1 MTDTAALLD
10 VIYSQLDVE
19 TALSELEPKKRG
31 KYYQV
36 LCPACQDKSRSG
48 YIYEGGRYI
57 GCNRQNKCGQSIT
70 VWDYIANRDS
80 HQTAQETLQAL
91 ARLAGYEL
99 PQTLDSNALE
109 AVKRSQAHAS
119 TLEAAQS
126 IFTRRLFSPDG
137 KKELAYLHERGYTDD
152 DIQAM
157 QLGSIPSPS
166 ALDDMLKDETV
177 NNVNIVNTKIAEL
190 SVIGYG
196 TTHTL
201 SIPYRD
207 YRGRLV
213 GFIAR
218 TISDAEPK
226 YKYSK
231 GLPIGAELFNL
242 AANKGVKQLTIVEGT
257 LDALLA
263 TARGVQGVVAA
274 GRNQPTAAQLDHAA
288 TLGIASIT
296 LALDQDEAGQKGTIA
311 ALDALIG
318 RPIQT
323 YVLAYPDSIKDADEL
338 IRKQGAK
345 ALQEQI
351 QTAQSGALYLISCL
365 HGKHS
370 KQEKLTAKEKRQLM
384 DEALALEERI
394 SDPIATQEII
404 STLINQLG
412 LTADMLKPV
421 ISDYHER
428 KARAKQK
435 QGYDK
440 LQAKA
445 ASLREQGK
453 YDELEQLYAEELPSL
468 RVNNVNT
475 IIEPYTVDRFTA
487 DLQHRKDGYET
498 GFTKLDEFIRIPTEA
513 ITIIAGR
520 PAHGKTT
527 VMLNLLYNLI
537 EAHPEQQY
545 YFFSY
550 EETRSQLALKLMTII
565 AGIQLDAYHNT
576 RTIEHY
582 YKTGQLDAPYYRGD
596 KKEAKEH
603 LDSARAY
610 YQQLVSDG
618 RLWIIDEPL
627 LVDDL
632 AGTIEQLAQR
642 QGNIGA
648 VFIDYLQKI
657 KSKYNAPTRQVEIQ
671 KVSERLLETAKRAS
685 VAIITGAQLNRGA
698 EDKKTAHGL
707 SLDQLRES
715 GDIEQDAHLVLGVFN
730 HARAQIDAKEDASTA
745 TPIETELDIKVLKNR
760 SGPSNEKQTLY
771 LHQPTLQLREDKQL

>member
-19 TALSELEPKKRG
+19 RALPELEPKKRG
-31 KYYQV
+31 KYYQL
-36 LCPACQDKSRSG
+36 LCPACQDKTKSG

-57 GCNRQNKCGQSIT
+57 GCNRQNNCGQSIT
-70 VWDYIANRDS
+70 VWDYIAKRDG
-80 HQTAQETLQAL
+80 HQTAGETLQAL

-99 PQTLDSNALE
+99 PQTLDKDALE

-119 TLEAAQS
+119 TIEAAQS
-126 IFTRRLFSPDG
+126 IFTRRLFSADG
-137 KKELAYLHERGYTDD
+137 KKELDYLHKRGYTDE

-157 QLGSIPSPS
+157 QLGAIPSPS
-166 ALDDMLKDETV
+166 ALKDMLKDETV
-177 NNVNIVNTKIAEL
+177 NNVNIVNTNITEL
-190 SVIGYG
+190 STDGYG

-231 GLPIGAELFNL
+231 GLPIGAELYNL

-263 TARGVQGVVAA
+263 SARGIQGVVAA
-274 GRNQPTAAQLDHAA
+274 GRNQPTAAQLDHAQA
-288 TLGIASIT
+288 LGVSSIT
-296 LALDQDEAGQKGTIA
+296 LALDKDEAGQKGTQA

-318 RPIQT
+318 QPLQT
-323 YVLAYPDSIKDADEL
+323 YVLTYPDGIKDADEL
-338 IRKQGAK
+338 IRKDGAQ
-345 ALQEQI
+345 ALQKQI

-365 HGKHS
+365 QSKHS
-370 KQEKLTAKEKRQLM
+370 KQDKLTAKDKRQLM

-404 STLINQLG
+404 STLIDKLG

-440 LQAKA
+440 LLAKA
-445 ASLREQGK
+445 ASLKEQGK

-475 IIEPYTVDRFTA
+475 IIEPYTVERFTT

-498 GFTKLDEFIRIPTEA
+498 GWSRLDEYIRIPTEA

-527 VMLNLLYNLI
+527 VMLNLLYNLV
-537 EAHPEQQY
+537 EAHPEQQF

-565 AGIQLDAYHNT
+565 AGLQLDQYHNT
-576 RTIEHY
+576 RQIEHY
-582 YKTGQLDAPYYRGD
+582 YKTGQLDAPYYKGD
-596 KKEAKEH
+596 KQEAKD
-603 LDSARAY
+603 LLNSAKAY
-610 YQQLVSDG
+610 YQQLVADG
-618 RLWIIDEPL
+618 RLWIIDQPL

-632 AGTIEQLAQR
+632 ASTIEQLAAR
-642 QGNIGA
+642 QGNVGA

-671 KVSERLLETAKRAS
+671 KVSERLLETAKQAS
-685 VAIITGAQLNRGA
+685 VAVITGAQLNRGA

-745 TPIETELDIKVLKNR
+745 TPLETELDIKVLKNR